1 MVARRPGN
9 RSPSDRRHPPPDP
22 DVLADAVGVH
32 QVVHERSGGDAT
44 SAARAGRRLD
54 TIRAQTG
61 HRSLDMLAE
70 YLAHDVP
77 WDDDAAKGLL

>member
-1 MVARRPGN
+1 MAAAGSRRDDMGAAGLDAARFAGH
-9 RSPSDRRHPPPDP
+9 S
-22 DVLADAVGVH
+22 L
-32 QVVHERSGGDAT
+32 RSGFAT